1 MRNSRPVDFRSFT
14 LVGGTPRNIE
24 GSLLAGVSLPDNC
37 HSLQVESGA
46 YPVKFKFTDVA
57 LVPGAFFT
65 GTDSSYLPAYHSVR
79 IHVGI
84 SSFRVGTGVVWFDR
98 ANTLSAELKL
108 TLFMEARS

>member
-1 MRNSRPVDFRSFT
+1 MRNSRPVDFQTFT

-24 GSLLAGVSLPDNC
+24 GSVLAGVALPDNC
-37 HSLQVESGA
+37 HSLQIESGA
-46 YPVKFKFTDVA
+46 HPVKFKFTGTTV
-57 LVPGAFFT
+57 VPLPFFT
-65 GTDSSYLPAYHSVR
+65 GTNSSYLPAYHSVR

-84 SSFRVGTGVVWFDR
+84 SSFRVGSGVVWFDR